1 MPQVRPEI
9 LRWARETAGL
19 AVAEAAAKIELRDAR
34 GVSGADRLT
43 ALEAGEGEPTRPM
56 LVRMATQYRRPLL
69 AFYLSAPPKKG
80 NRGQDFRTLPQEYSG
95 SSEPVLDVLLREIV
109 ARQSLLRSALEV
121 EEEPEVRTWVAST
134 TMEAGVPALV
144 TRLRTTLGL
153 TPGAFRATPD
163 VESAFRLLR
172 ERVEA
177 QGVFVVLA
185 SNLGSHHT
193 SLSVDV
199 FRGMAV
205 ADPIAPLII
214 INDMDS
220 RTAWSF
226 TLLHELVHLW
236 LGFTGVS
243 GGSFDREVE
252 RFCNEVASEFLLP
265 DDELRSIGLT
275 SRAGPEV
282 LAAQISEFASTRKV
296 SRSMVAYRL
305 YRAGMI
311 AEPEWRGMIAE
322 FRKSW
327 IELRERRRAA
337 ANEVEGGP
345 SYYIIR
351 RQRLGNALLQTTA
364 RLIRSGAITT
374 TRAARILGVKPGNVQ
389 PLMTAGTKSSGG
401 VE

>member
-19 AVAEAAAKIELRDAR
+19 AVAEAAEKIELREAR
-34 GVSGADRLT
+34 GVSRADRLT
-43 ALEAGEGEPTRPM
+43 ALEAGLGEPTRPM
-56 LVRMATQYRRPLL
+56 LVRMAAQYRRPLL
-69 AFYLSAPPKKG
+69 AFYLSAPPRKG

-121 EEEPEVRTWVAST
+121 EGEPEVRTWVASAST
-134 TMEAGVPALV
+134 EAGVSTLV
-144 TRLRTTLGL
+144 SRLRTTLGL
-153 TPGAFRATPD
+153 TAAEFRATPD

-172 ERVEA
+172 ERVED
-177 QGVFVVLA
+177 QGVFVVFV

-214 INDMDS
+214 INDQDS
-220 RTAWSF
+220 KTAWSF
-226 TLLHELVHLW
+226 TLLHELAHLW

-243 GGSFDREVE
+243 GGSFDRAVE

-265 DDELRSIGLT
+265 ADELRSIALA
-275 SRAGPEV
+275 RVLDPEV
-282 LAAQISEFASTRKV
+282 LNAQVSNVPAASE
-296 SRSMVAYRL
+296 
-305 YRAGMI
+305 G
-311 AEPEWRGMIAE
+311 RGG
-322 FRKSW
+322 SNSYV
-327 IELRERRRAA
+327 L
-337 ANEVEGGP
+337 GG
-345 SYYIIR
+345 
-351 RQRLGNALLQTTA
+351 QRLGDALLQTTG

-374 TRAARILGVKPGNVQ
+374 TKAATILGVKPGNVQ
-389 PLMTAGTKSSGG
+389 PLMMAGSNTSARFG
-401 VE
+401 